1 MHYQPRGGGRGGD
14 SVSSMPRCVCRK
26 VKEMALYQHQGNE
39 MNENFSF
46 KMSVRFD
53 ASLDMGE
60 NFLDILHEVMYKN
73 AGTELQSI

>member
-1 MHYQPRGGGRGGD
+1 
-14 SVSSMPRCVCRK
+14 
-26 VKEMALYQHQGNE
+26 

-46 KMSVRFD
+46 KMGVRFT

-60 NFLDILHEVMYKN
+60 NFLDILHEVMFKP

>member
-1 MHYQPRGGGRGGD
+1 
-14 SVSSMPRCVCRK
+14 
-26 VKEMALYQHQGNE
+26 

-46 KMSVRFD
+46 KMGVICA

-73 AGTELQSI
+73 TGTELQSIRR

>member
-1 MHYQPRGGGRGGD
+1 
-14 SVSSMPRCVCRK
+14 
-26 VKEMALYQHQGNE
+26 

-46 KMSVRFD
+46 KMGVRFV

-60 NFLDILHEVMYKN
+60 NFLDVLHEVMLKN

>member
-1 MHYQPRGGGRGGD
+1 
-14 SVSSMPRCVCRK
+14 
-26 VKEMALYQHQGNE
+26 

-46 KMSVRFD
+46 KMGARFA